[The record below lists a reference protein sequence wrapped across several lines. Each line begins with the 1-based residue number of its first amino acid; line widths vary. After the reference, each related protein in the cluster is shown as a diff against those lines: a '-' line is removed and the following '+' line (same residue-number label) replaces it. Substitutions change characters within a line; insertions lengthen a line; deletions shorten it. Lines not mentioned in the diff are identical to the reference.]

1 MTREE
6 TNNKN
11 KTSVQNTTFCND
23 LSLSFEDEYVAEPLC
38 VYSRFS
44 QFVETKDYARIG
56 SWNNGQLLLLSRLQS
71 HHPIIPINPIPHI
84 KKPVSR
90 IICLITLH
98 TKIVLNLDS
107 MQHVINV
114 GLFFL
119 YLRERYVYVCIK
131 SIKCVHIVSNSNDR
145 PKPT

>member
-1 MTREE
+1 MYRRYCCSYIVKIYYAFYALYYGMTREE

-71 HHPIIPINPIPHI
+71 HHPIIHIPHI

-90 IICLITLH
+90 IMCYHH
-98 TKIVLNLDS
+98 TS
-107 MQHVINV
+107 H
-114 GLFFL
+114 
-119 YLRERYVYVCIK
+119 
-131 SIKCVHIVSNSNDR
+131 
-145 PKPT
+145 